1 MEKISLKQSTVLR
14 VCLEKAQILYQKGVH
29 VHKYLA
35 YPFAKSSVSPIKSKN
50 ALLKGRRIKIWEV
63 NSIAM
68 VAGSKFTLQRYL
80 IDSN

>member
-29 VHKYLA
+29 VHKYLV

-50 ALLKGRRIKIWEV
+50 ALLKGRRIENLGGEFHCHGCRFQVYITKIF
-63 NSIAM
+63 N
-68 VAGSKFTLQRYL
+68 
-80 IDSN
+80 